1 MEQNEFLKII
11 KTYRRRLNM
20 AGFLK
25 ILLFSLCIGAGAGIV
40 LQAAAFIIPIY
51 YANLYAIGALI
62 LAVLAAAAGAFVK
75 RINMEQ
81 AALAMDRFGFSE
93 RIVTAYENLAR
104 EGDLIM
110 LQREDAMREL
120 RAHQDRIRIA
130 LMPPFRQILLLLG
143 MLALVTGLAFVPSVT
158 KERAS
163 EQHSVKKEAKEKT
176 QELEELVETL
186 EELAQEEALT
196 LEQQAQLQEMI
207 ESLESS
213 LSEYQ
218 QAVSSQQL
226 AAASQKLDYKYQNMA
241 DQMSS
246 LAQSLQNGASVSVAS
261 LEAMQEMAEQL
272 QKMSGQQLAQNGQ
285 NGSGQNSQGGQGN
298 GQNGNGQNGNGQ
310 NGNGQNSQNG
320 QNGQN
325 GNGGQGQ
332 NGQGGQGNGQ
342 GSDGQGG
349 QGNGNGDGNG
359 GNGRGTGSSDN
370 AHDYVS
376 VPNAIA
382 DSENLTGNAGNH
394 DDSDF
399 FRAQNGLSWEGEH
412 ISHEAVIGSY
422 EQNAYE
428 GISAGKYPSG
438 MEEIIKEYFASFNSP

>member
-20 AGFLK
+20 AEFLR
-25 ILLFSLCIGAGAGIV
+25 ILLFALCVGAGAGIV
-40 LQAAAFIIPIY
+40 LQAAAFITPIY
-51 YANLYAIGALI
+51 YVNLYAIMALL
-62 LAVLAAAAGAFVK
+62 LAVLAAVAGAFVK

-81 AALAMDRFGFSE
+81 AALVMDRFGFAE

-104 EGDLIM
+104 EGDLIV
-110 LQREDAMREL
+110 LQREDAIEKL
-120 RAHQDRIRIA
+120 RAHQDRIRIP
-130 LMPPFRQILLLLG
+130 LMPPFRKIFLLLG
-143 MLALVTGLAFVPSVT
+143 MLALVAGLAFVPSVT

-163 EQHSVKKEAKEKT
+163 EQQSVKKEAKEKT

-196 LEQQAQLQEMI
+196 PEQQAQLQEMI

-218 QAVSSQQL
+218 QAVSSQML

-246 LAQSLQNGASVSVAS
+246 LAQSLQNGASVSAAS
-261 LEAMQEMAEQL
+261 LEAMQEMAQQL
-272 QKMSGQQLAQNGQ
+272 QKMGGQQLAQNGQ
-285 NGSGQNSQGGQGN
+285 NG
-298 GQNGNGQNGNGQ
+298 NGN
-310 NGNGQNSQNG
+310 NG

-325 GNGGQGQ
+325 GNGQGGQGQ
-332 NGQGGQGNGQ
+332 NGQSGQGNGQ
-342 GSDGQGG
+342 DGDGQGG

-438 MEEIIKEYFASFNSP
+438 MEDIIKEYFASFNTP